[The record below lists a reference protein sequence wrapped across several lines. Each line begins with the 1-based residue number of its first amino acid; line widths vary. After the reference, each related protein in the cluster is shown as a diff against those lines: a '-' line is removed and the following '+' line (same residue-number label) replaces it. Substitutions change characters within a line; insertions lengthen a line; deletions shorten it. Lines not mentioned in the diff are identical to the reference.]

1 MKYMKR
7 VQVPK
12 LKKRNG
18 NFLKEKKKIWKG
30 FIGKFLD
37 VTNVP

>member
-18 NFLKEKKKIWKG
+18 NFLKEKKNLEG
-30 FIGKFLD
+30 FHWQIS
-37 VTNVP
+37 